1 MRKLK
6 AEANLF
12 HNYQDEMNTTTG
24 NIIPRSITRDYSFM
38 KSFLHTNSPH
48 VFKDPINEERMGY
61 ESKLLKN

>member
-24 NIIPRSITRDYSFM
+24 NIIPRSITRDYGISG
-38 KSFLHTNSPH
+38 KTH
-48 VFKDPINEERMGY
+48 
-61 ESKLLKN
+61 KNW